1 MSYPTKETKL
11 KVVAAYKAGNSI
23 SHLVEIFGYHRN
35 TISRWIETAKRDP
48 LFLRRKRPGSGRP
61 PRLADK
67 SAARLLK
74 IISSP
79 ASKYGFE
86 TDFWTVARIRR
97 VCRELLNVRVSK
109 SALHRVLIK
118 FEQSYKKPQ
127 KQYFEACEEKQG
139 HWIKNELVQIKK
151 ILKNKNAILYFE
163 DESSIELSPVLAK
176 TWGPI
181 GKKIIQKAT
190 ANRGSVSAISA
201 ISSSGNLI
209 FKIHKAGKRFGASD
223 IVKFLSSMLDHHPRR
238 HLVVVMDQAPCH
250 RAKMVQNYVASQKR
264 LHVFYLPPRS
274 PEFNPDEK
282 V

>member
-1 MSYPTKETKL
+1 MKYPTKETKL
-11 KVVAAYKAGNSI
+11 KVVAAYNAGNSI
-23 SHLVEIFGYHRN
+23 SHLVEIFGHHRN
-35 TISRWIETAKRDP
+35 TISRWIESAKNDL
-48 LFLRRKRPGSGRP
+48 LFLRSKKPGSGRP

-67 SAARLLK
+67 AAAKLLK

-97 VCRELLNVRVSK
+97 VCRELLKVRVSK
-109 SALHRVLIK
+109 SALHRVLVK

-127 KQYFEACEEKQG
+127 RRYFEANEEKQG
-139 HWIKNELVQIKK
+139 NWIKNELVQIKK
-151 ILKNKNAILYFE
+151 ILKSKKAILYFE
-163 DESSIELSPVLAK
+163 DESSIDLSPVLAK

-209 FKIHKAGKRFGASD
+209 FNIHKAGKRFGGSD

-250 RAKMVQNYVASQKR
+250 KSKMVQNYVATQRNVTSIR
-264 LHVFYLPPRS
+264 RS
-274 PEFNPDEK
+274 H
-282 V
+282 